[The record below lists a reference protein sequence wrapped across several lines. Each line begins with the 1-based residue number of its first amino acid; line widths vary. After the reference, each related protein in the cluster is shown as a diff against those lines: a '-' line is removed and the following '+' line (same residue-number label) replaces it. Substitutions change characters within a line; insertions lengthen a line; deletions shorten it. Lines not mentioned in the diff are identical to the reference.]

1 MGGWQRRARH
11 TSEGRL
17 ALRIITA
24 LALLPA
30 VLWLIFSGGWWF
42 ASLALVV
49 GTICLYEFMEMT
61 MPRDP
66 WARALFTTVGFLL
79 MGLIITGG
87 LVGSA
92 SVLVLGFL
100 PVASLV
106 FFLFRTGDLDTV
118 AARAGL
124 AVAGLLWA
132 GALLST
138 MVLLRQ
144 LPEGPGWVLMACA
157 LAWGSDTGA
166 YFGGRAFGRTPLYPK
181 VSPKKTWEGSISGV
195 VSATGSAFFLQWLA
209 GPHSVP
215 AAHLLVLAPV
225 AAVLGQ
231 LGDLVESL
239 VKRSTGV
246 KDSGRIMPGH
256 GGLLDRVDALLF
268 VGPTVYAYALLV
280 GQLEPVWLSLTP

>member
-1 MGGWQRRARH
+1 
-11 TSEGRL
+11 L
-17 ALRIITA
+17 AVRIFTA

-30 VLWLIFSGGWWF
+30 VLWLIFTGGWPF
-42 ASLALVV
+42 AGLVLVV
-49 GTICLYEFMEMT
+49 GCICLYEFMEMT
-61 MPRDP
+61 MPNDA
-66 WARALFTTVGFLL
+66 WARGLFTVVGCLL

-87 LVGSA
+87 LVGST

-106 FFLFRTGDLDTV
+106 FFLFRTGDIDTV

-124 AVAGLLWA
+124 GVAGLLWT
-132 GALLST
+132 GVLLST

-157 LAWGSDTGA
+157 LAWGSDTGG
-166 YFGGRAFGRTPLYPK
+166 YFGGRAFGRTLLYPK
-181 VSPKKTWEGSISGV
+181 VSPKKTWEGSIAGV
-195 VSATGSAFFLQWLA
+195 LAATGIAYFMQWLA

-215 AAHLLVLAPV
+215 AAHL
-225 AAVLGQ
+225 AVLGPVTAVIGQ

-268 VGPTVYAYALLV
+268 VGPTVYAYALVV
-280 GQLEPVWLSLTP
+280 GQLEPLWLSLSP